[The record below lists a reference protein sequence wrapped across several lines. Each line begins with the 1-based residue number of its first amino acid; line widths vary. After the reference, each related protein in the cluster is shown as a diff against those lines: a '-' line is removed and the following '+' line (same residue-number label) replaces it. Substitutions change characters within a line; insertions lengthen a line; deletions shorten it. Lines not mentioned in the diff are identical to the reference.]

1 MKNNKKS
8 GISLIILITMIVI
21 ALVLLTLSVIAV
33 GSTVQNSSISAFG
46 NDLKEVEDACG
57 ARYIENGLSSF
68 DVINK
73 NDILKLVGDKNK
85 EEFKKE
91 LELNGD
97 NLGDQFLIVDLE
109 KIGVN
114 KSTRGRGNYKNG
126 ENDVYV
132 LTPDTLHAYYLKG
145 ITVKGT
151 TYFSITSKVK
161 ELL

>member
-8 GISLIILITMIVI
+8 GVSLIILITMIVI
-21 ALVLLTLSVIAV
+21 ALILLTLSVIAV

-57 ARYIENGLSSF
+57 AHYIENGLSSF
-68 DVINK
+68 DVKDK
-73 NDILKLVGDKNK
+73 NYILKLVGDKNK

-114 KSTRGRGNYKNG
+114 KSTRGNHKNG

-145 ITVKGT
+145 ITVKGI

>member
-8 GISLIILITMIVI
+8 GVSLIILITMIVI
-21 ALVLLTLSVIAV
+21 ALILLTLSVIAV

-57 ARYIENGLSSF
+57 AHYIENGLSSF
-68 DVINK
+68 DVIYK
-73 NDILKLVGDKNK
+73 NDILELVGDKNK

-97 NLGDQFLIVDLE
+97 NLEEQFLIVDLE

-114 KSTRGRGNYKNG
+114 KSTRGNYKNG

-132 LTPDTLHAYYLKG
+132 LTPDTFHAYYLKG
-145 ITVKGT
+145 ITVKGI

>member
-68 DVINK
+68 DVKYK
-73 NDILKLVGDKNK
+73 NDILELVGDKNK

-97 NLGDQFLIVDLE
+97 NLVDQFLIVDLE

-114 KSTRGRGNYKNG
+114 KSTRGNYKNG

>member
-68 DVINK
+68 DVIDK
-73 NDILKLVGDKNK
+73 NDILKLVEDKNK

-97 NLGDQFLIVDLE
+97 NLRDQFLIVDLE

-114 KSTRGRGNYKNG
+114 KSTRGNCKNG

>member
-68 DVINK
+68 DVKNK
-73 NDILKLVGDKNK
+73 NDILELVGDKNK

-114 KSTRGRGNYKNG
+114 KSTRGNYKNG
-126 ENDVYV
+126 DNDVYV

>member
-8 GISLIILITMIVI
+8 GVSLIILITMIVI

-57 ARYIENGLSSF
+57 AHYIENGLSSF
-68 DVINK
+68 DVIYK
-73 NDILKLVGDKNK
+73 NDILELVGDKNK

-97 NLGDQFLIVDLE
+97 NLEDQFLIVDLE

-114 KSTRGRGNYKNG
+114 KSTRGNYKNG

>member
-8 GISLIILITMIVI
+8 GVSLIILITMIVI
-21 ALVLLTLSVIAV
+21 ALILLTLSVIAV

-57 ARYIENGLSSF
+57 AHYIENGLSSF
-68 DVINK
+68 DVIYK
-73 NDILKLVGDKNK
+73 NDILELVGDKNK

-97 NLGDQFLIVDLE
+97 NLEEQFLIVDLE

-114 KSTRGRGNYKNG
+114 KSTRGNYKNG

-145 ITVKGT
+145 ITVKGI

>member
-68 DVINK
+68 DDIYK

-97 NLGDQFLIVDLE
+97 NLVNRFLIVDLE

-114 KSTRGRGNYKNG
+114 KSTRGNCKNG

>member
-8 GISLIILITMIVI
+8 GVSLIILITMIVI

-46 NDLKEVEDACG
+46 NDLKEIEDACG

-68 DVINK
+68 DVKDK
-73 NDILKLVGDKNK
+73 NYILKLVGDKNK

-97 NLGDQFLIVDLE
+97 NLRDQFLIVDLE

-114 KSTRGRGNYKNG
+114 KSTRGNCKNG
-126 ENDVYV
+126 DNDVYV

>member
-8 GISLIILITMIVI
+8 GVSLIILITMIVI

-57 ARYIENGLSSF
+57 AHYIENGLSSF
-68 DVINK
+68 DVIYK
-73 NDILKLVGDKNK
+73 NDILELVGDKNK

-97 NLGDQFLIVDLE
+97 NLEDQFLIVDLE

-114 KSTRGRGNYKNG
+114 KSTRGNYKNG

-145 ITVKGT
+145 ITVKGI

>member
-97 NLGDQFLIVDLE
+97 NLRDQFLIVDLE

-114 KSTRGRGNYKNG
+114 KSTRGNCKNG
-126 ENDVYV
+126 DNDVYV

>member
-68 DVINK
+68 DVIDK
-73 NDILKLVGDKNK
+73 DDILKLVGDKNK

-97 NLGDQFLIVDLE
+97 NLGNQFLIVDLE

-114 KSTRGRGNYKNG
+114 KSTRGNYENG
-126 ENDVYV
+126 ANDVYV

>member
-8 GISLIILITMIVI
+8 GVSLIILITMIVI

-46 NDLKEVEDACG
+46 NDLKEIEDACG

-68 DVINK
+68 DVKDK
-73 NDILKLVGDKNK
+73 NYILELVGDKNK

-97 NLGDQFLIVDLE
+97 NLGNQFLIVDLE

-114 KSTRGRGNYKNG
+114 KSTRGNCKNG

>member
-8 GISLIILITMIVI
+8 GVSLIILITMIVI

-68 DVINK
+68 DVIDK

-97 NLGDQFLIVDLE
+97 NLENPFLIVDLE

-114 KSTRGRGNYKNG
+114 KSTRGNCKNG
-126 ENDVYV
+126 DNDVYV

>member
-57 ARYIENGLSSF
+57 AHYIENGLSSF
-68 DVINK
+68 DVKDK
-73 NDILKLVGDKNK
+73 NYILELVGD
-85 EEFKKE
+85 KKE

-97 NLGDQFLIVDLE
+97 NLGTQFLIVDLE

-114 KSTRGRGNYKNG
+114 KSTRGNCKNG

>member
-8 GISLIILITMIVI
+8 GVSLIILITMIVI

-46 NDLKEVEDACG
+46 NDLKELEDACG
-57 ARYIENGLSSF
+57 AHYIENGLSSF
-68 DVINK
+68 DVIYK
-73 NDILKLVGDKNK
+73 NDILELVGDKNK

-97 NLGDQFLIVDLE
+97 NLEDQFLIVDLE

-114 KSTRGRGNYKNG
+114 KSTRGNYKNG

-145 ITVKGT
+145 ITVKGI

>member
-8 GISLIILITMIVI
+8 GVSLIILITMIVI

-68 DVINK
+68 DVI
-73 NDILKLVGDKNK
+73 DKD
-85 EEFKKE
+85 
-91 LELNGD
+91 D
-97 NLGDQFLIVDLE
+97 NLRKQFLIVDLE

-114 KSTRGRGNYKNG
+114 KSTRGNHKNG

-151 TYFSITSKVK
+151 TYFSISSKVK

>member
-8 GISLIILITMIVI
+8 GVSLIILITMIVI
-21 ALVLLTLSVIAV
+21 ALILLTLSVIAV

-57 ARYIENGLSSF
+57 AHYIENGLSSF
-68 DVINK
+68 DVIEK
-73 NDILKLVGDKNK
+73 NDILELVGDKNK

-97 NLGDQFLIVDLE
+97 NLEEQFLIVDLE

-114 KSTRGRGNYKNG
+114 KSTRGNYKNG
-126 ENDVYV
+126 LNDVYV
-132 LTPDTLHAYYLKG
+132 LTPDTFHAYYLKG
-145 ITVKGT
+145 ITVKGI

>member
-68 DVINK
+68 DVIDK
-73 NDILKLVGDKNK
+73 NNILKLVGDKNK

-97 NLGDQFLIVDLE
+97 NLRDQFLIVDLE

-114 KSTRGRGNYKNG
+114 KSTRGNCKNG
-126 ENDVYV
+126 DNDVYV

>member
-8 GISLIILITMIVI
+8 GVSLIILITMIVI

-46 NDLKEVEDACG
+46 NDLKEIEDACG

-68 DVINK
+68 DVKDK
-73 NDILKLVGDKNK
+73 NDILELVGDKNK

-97 NLGDQFLIVDLE
+97 NLEKQFLIVDLE

-114 KSTRGRGNYKNG
+114 KSTRGNYKNG

-145 ITVKGT
+145 ITVKGI

>member
-68 DVINK
+68 DVIDK
-73 NDILKLVGDKNK
+73 NDILKLVEDKNK

-114 KSTRGRGNYKNG
+114 KSTRGNYKNG

>member
-8 GISLIILITMIVI
+8 GVSLIILITMIVI

-68 DVINK
+68 DVIDK
-73 NDILKLVGDKNK
+73 DYILKLVGDKNK

-97 NLGDQFLIVDLE
+97 NLGKQFLIVDLE

-114 KSTRGRGNYKNG
+114 KSARGNHKTG

>member
-8 GISLIILITMIVI
+8 GVSLIILITMIVI

-68 DVINK
+68 DVIDK
-73 NDILKLVGDKNK
+73 NYILKLVGDKNK

-97 NLGDQFLIVDLE
+97 NLEKQFLIVDLE

-114 KSTRGRGNYKNG
+114 KSTRGNYKNG

>member
-68 DVINK
+68 DVKNK

-114 KSTRGRGNYKNG
+114 KSTRGNYKNG
-126 ENDVYV
+126 DNDVYV

>member
-68 DVINK
+68 DVKDK
-73 NDILKLVGDKNK
+73 NYILKLVGDKNK

-114 KSTRGRGNYKNG
+114 KSTRGNHKNG

>member
-8 GISLIILITMIVI
+8 GVSLIILITMIVI

-57 ARYIENGLSSF
+57 AHYIENGLSSF
-68 DVINK
+68 DVIYK
-73 NDILKLVGDKNK
+73 NDILELVGDKNK

-97 NLGDQFLIVDLE
+97 NLEEQFLIVDLE

-114 KSTRGRGNYKNG
+114 KSTRGNYKNG
-126 ENDVYV
+126 DNDVYV

>member
-68 DVINK
+68 DVIDK
-73 NDILKLVGDKNK
+73 DDILKLVGDKNK

-97 NLGDQFLIVDLE
+97 NLGKQFLIVDLE

-114 KSTRGRGNYKNG
+114 KSTRGNYKNG

-145 ITVKGT
+145 ITVKGI

>member
-68 DVINK
+68 DVIDK

-97 NLGDQFLIVDLE
+97 NLGTQFLIVDLE

-114 KSTRGRGNYKNG
+114 KSTRGNCKNG

>member
-8 GISLIILITMIVI
+8 GVSLIILITMIVI

-68 DVINK
+68 DVIGK
-73 NDILKLVGDKNK
+73 NYILELVGDKNK

-97 NLGDQFLIVDLE
+97 NLEEQFLIVDLE

-114 KSTRGRGNYKNG
+114 KSTRGNHKNG
-126 ENDVYV
+126 ANDVYV

-145 ITVKGT
+145 ITVKGI

>member
-8 GISLIILITMIVI
+8 GVSLIILITMIVI

-68 DVINK
+68 DVIGK

-97 NLGDQFLIVDLE
+97 NLRDQFLIVDLE

-114 KSTRGRGNYKNG
+114 KSTRGNCKNG
-126 ENDVYV
+126 DNDVYV

>member
-68 DVINK
+68 DVIDK
-73 NDILKLVGDKNK
+73 NYILKLVGDKNK

-97 NLGDQFLIVDLE
+97 NLVTKFLIVDLE

-114 KSTRGRGNYKNG
+114 KSTRGNCKNG

>member
-8 GISLIILITMIVI
+8 GVSLIILITMIVI
-21 ALVLLTLSVIAV
+21 ALILLTLSVIAV

-57 ARYIENGLSSF
+57 AHYIENGLSSF
-68 DVINK
+68 DVIYK
-73 NDILKLVGDKNK
+73 NDILELVGDKNK

-97 NLGDQFLIVDLE
+97 NLEDQFLIVDLE

-114 KSTRGRGNYKNG
+114 KSTRGNYKNG

-145 ITVKGT
+145 ITVKGI